1 MSRRQRLVATFFLF
15 FFFSTFFSPLNP
27 LLFTRNASKVESLQ
41 RSSSKCLCAMRMEVL
56 EDDELLLITYPHR
69 QFKNKLQSVMYRRRG
84 KQTERKEIDDYL
96 RVVFVPR

>member
-1 MSRRQRLVATFFLF
+1 
-15 FFFSTFFSPLNP
+15 
-27 LLFTRNASKVESLQ
+27 
-41 RSSSKCLCAMRMEVL
+41 MRMEVL